1 MFITAQSAT
10 AMTWEQPKYL
20 SAHKQIKKMCYI
32 YKHIHTHTCVSLN
45 NIFADYY
52 VRFVPLSLT
61 ELV

>member
-32 YKHIHTHTCVSLN
+32 YKHIHTHTCINTHIHNGILLKP
-45 NIFADYY
+45 Y
-52 VRFVPLSLT
+52 RMK
-61 ELV
+61 